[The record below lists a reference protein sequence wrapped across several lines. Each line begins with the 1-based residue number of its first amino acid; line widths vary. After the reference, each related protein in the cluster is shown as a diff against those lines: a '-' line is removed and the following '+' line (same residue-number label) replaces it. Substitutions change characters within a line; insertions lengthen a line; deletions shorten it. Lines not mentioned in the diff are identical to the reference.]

1 MAKTL
6 PCFISYKLKLALLFG
21 GFVYALIVL
30 LVFIQILYNANS
42 AIIQFTLA
50 DLKGPKGK
58 CNLYYVWKPF
68 IIASNLSELFCLLL

>member
-1 MAKTL
+1 MGPSKFL
-6 PCFISYKLKLALLFG
+6 MSLFSWIWRRLFLVFISYKLKLALLFFG
-21 GFVYALIVL
+21 DFVRSADALIVL

-58 CNLYYVWKPF
+58 
-68 IIASNLSELFCLLL
+68 